1 MLDVDLTSR
10 LKASK
15 ASSRS
20 ADEAVNATAKRLEPR
35 CKLYTGGWSPRT
47 ELSPVVQDC
56 EVASVV
62 PAESEVLG
70 DADGAL
76 VPKVLLVC
84 WLCMRAMYSLY
95 GSGRFG
101 RAPRG
106 YRLGA
111 MTKARST
118 NIGLI

>member
-1 MLDVDLTSR
+1 MDLTSR
-10 LKASK
+10 LKASR

-20 ADEAVNATAKRLEPR
+20 ADEAVNATAMRLEPR

-47 ELSPVVQDC
+47 EFVVQDC

-62 PAESEVLG
+62 PAESEVL
-70 DADGAL
+70 DEADGAL
-76 VPKVLLVC
+76 VPEVLLVC

-111 MTKARST
+111 MTKVV
-118 NIGLI
+118 LV